1 MRSTILGA
9 VAVAMT
15 AASVAS
21 ADLVG
26 TVGGQTNVLLDLEL
40 LAAAANLNL
49 TGISDGVIAPG
60 NLGDGSV
67 AFVITPPT
75 SSVFPTTFNYDTND
89 FFGTV
94 NGSINH
100 RGTITFN
107 DVITVGNFEITLG
120 DGGFVVNDTFGGLGT
135 LFDLGVTSAFPSD
148 LTFDATADLL
158 VSASFAQALLDL
170 GLASSNLTGADVG
183 DAWIQGFN
191 QVIPAPG
198 AAAILAI
205 AGLVGSRRRR

>member
-1 MRSTILGA
+1 MRITSLGA
-9 VAVAMT
+9 VALAMS
-15 AASVAS
+15 AATVSS
-21 ADLVG
+21 AELVG
-26 TVGGQTNVLLDLEL
+26 MVGGQTSVLLDLEL

-49 TGISDGVIAPG
+49 TGISEGVIVPG
-60 NLGDGSV
+60 NLGEGSV

-75 SSVFPTTFNYDTND
+75 SASFPTTFNYNTND

-94 NGSINH
+94 SGSINH

-107 DVITVGNFEITLG
+107 DAITVGNFEIALG
-120 DGGFVVNDTFGGLGT
+120 GTGFVVIDTFGGLGT
-135 LFDLGVTSAFPSD
+135 LFDLGVTSAFPGE

-170 GLASSNLTGADVG
+170 GLASTNLTGADVG

-198 AAAILAI
+198 AVAILAM
-205 AGLVGSRRRR
+205 AGLVGTRRRR

>member
-1 MRSTILGA
+1 MRNTSLGA
-9 VAVAMT
+9 VALAMS
-15 AASVAS
+15 AATVAS
-21 ADLVG
+21 AEFVG
-26 TVGGQTNVLLDLEL
+26 MVGGQTNVLLDLEL
-40 LAAAANLNL
+40 LASAANLNL
-49 TGISDGVIAPG
+49 TGISDGVIVPG
-60 NLGDGSV
+60 NLGEGSV
-67 AFVITPPT
+67 AFAITPPT
-75 SSVFPTTFNYDTND
+75 SADLPTTFGYDTND
-89 FFGTV
+89 FFGSV
-94 NGSINH
+94 SGSINH

-107 DVITVGNFEITLG
+107 DAITVGNFEITLAG
-120 DGGFVVNDTFGGLGT
+120 SGFVVIDTFGGLGT
-135 LFDLGVTSAFPSD
+135 LFDLAVTSAFPGE

-198 AAAILAI
+198 AVAILAV

>member
-1 MRSTILGA
+1 MRNTSLCA
-9 VAVAMT
+9 VALAMS
-15 AASVAS
+15 AATIAS
-21 ADLVG
+21 AEFVG
-26 TVGGQTNVLLDLEL
+26 MLGGQANVLFDLEL
-40 LAAAANLNL
+40 LSAAANLNL
-49 TGISDGVIAPG
+49 TGISNGVIVPG
-60 NLGDGSV
+60 NLGEGSV

-75 SSVFPTTFNYDTND
+75 SADLPTTFGYDSND
-89 FFGTV
+89 FFGSV
-94 NGSINH
+94 SGSINH

-107 DVITVGNFEITLG
+107 DAITVGNFEITLA
-120 DGGFVVNDTFGGLGT
+120 DSGFVVIDTFGGLGT
-135 LFDLGVTSAFPSD
+135 LFDVAVTSAAAGV
-148 LTFDATADLL
+148 LTFDVTADLL

-198 AAAILAI
+198 AVAMLAV

>member
-1 MRSTILGA
+1 MRNTSLGA
-9 VAVAMT
+9 VALAMS
-15 AASVAS
+15 AATVAS
-21 ADLVG
+21 AELVG
-26 TVGGQTNVLLDLEL
+26 MVGGQTNVLLDLEL
-40 LAAAANLNL
+40 LSAAANLNL
-49 TGISDGVIAPG
+49 TGISNGVIAPG
-60 NLGDGSV
+60 NLGEGSV

-75 SSVFPTTFNYDTND
+75 SASFPTTFGYDTND
-89 FFGTV
+89 FFPSQS
-94 NGSINH
+94 GSINH

-107 DVITVGNFEITLG
+107 DAITVGNFEITLT
-120 DGGFVVNDTFGGLGT
+120 DTGFVVIDTFGGLGT
-135 LFDLGVTSAFPSD
+135 LFDVAVTSAAPGV
-148 LTFDATADLL
+148 LTFDAMGDLL

-198 AAAILAI
+198 AVAMLAV